1 MVIVSFMVVSR
12 FVVKGRWLHCREP
25 RPRRGFGMRHVAHAA
40 VSAPRAKPL
49 KRPSQAR
56 ARFTVQAIYDA
67 FVRIW
72 QAQGWERLTTRAVA
86 LETGISVG
94 TLYEYFPNKQALLSG
109 YVRHAMDVLLA
120 TIEKQVVQAS
130 DAPWQERLHHLLRLT
145 IGIDAPELPYYDPE
159 MLALEH
165 QIAELKHHRR
175 VHRRGARGVV
185 EGAERVCRS
194 AAPAVG
200 AHGAKRCSSRP
211 LAEGAICC
219 SSMPMRRQ
227 RERGPRS
234 SSVSA
239 GWCCRRRRSV

>member
-1 MVIVSFMVVSR
+1 
-12 FVVKGRWLHCREP
+12 
-25 RPRRGFGMRHVAHAA
+25 MRHATHAP

-109 YVRHAMDVLLA
+109 YVRQGMDALLA
-120 TIEKQVVQAS
+120 AIDKQVVQAN

-145 IGIDAPELPYYDPE
+145 HGIDAPELQYYDSK

-165 QIAELKHHRR
+165 QIAEPKHHRR
-175 VHRRGARGVV
+175 VHD
-185 EGAERVCRS
+185 EI
-194 AAPAVG
+194 VG
-200 AHGAKRCSSRP
+200 AWSKALNACADLPYPPSALTVQTLCLSAFGGRRYVLLVHADDKATARAWAAELERQCQLVLTLPPQARAPTAKP
-211 LAEGAICC
+211 NKGIAKA
-219 SSMPMRRQ
+219 
-227 RERGPRS
+227 
-234 SSVSA
+234 
-239 GWCCRRRRSV
+239 

>member
-1 MVIVSFMVVSR
+1 
-12 FVVKGRWLHCREP
+12 
-25 RPRRGFGMRHVAHAA
+25 MRHAAHAA
-40 VSAPRAKPL
+40 VSSPLAKPL

-109 YVRHAMDVLLA
+109 YVRHAMDALLA
-120 TIEKQVVQAS
+120 ALETQVVQAS
-130 DAPWQERLHHLLRLT
+130 GAAWQQRLHHLLRLT
-145 IGIDAPELPYYDPE
+145 LGIDAPELPFYDPK

-175 VHRRGARGVV
+175 VHDEVLAVWSKALNACTDLPQPPSARTVHTLFLSAFGGRRYLLLVHADAATARAWAV
-185 EGAERVCRS
+185 ELERQCQLVLS
-194 AAPAVG
+194 TPSTA
-200 AHGAKRCSSRP
+200 
-211 LAEGAICC
+211 
-219 SSMPMRRQ
+219 
-227 RERGPRS
+227 
-234 SSVSA
+234 
-239 GWCCRRRRSV
+239 

>member
-1 MVIVSFMVVSR
+1 
-12 FVVKGRWLHCREP
+12 
-25 RPRRGFGMRHVAHAA
+25 MRQAA
-40 VSAPRAKPL
+40 QVPVSAPRAKPL

-109 YVRHAMDVLLA
+109 YVRHGMDGLLA
-120 TIEKQVVQAS
+120 AIEKQVVQAN

-145 IGIDAPELPYYDPE
+145 LGIDTPELQYYDSQ

-175 VHRRGARGVV
+175 VHDEILAVWSKALNACADLPQPPSALTVHTLFLSAFGARRYLLLLNADEAAARAWAV
-185 EGAERVCRS
+185 ELERQS
-194 AAPAVG
+194 QLALTAP
-200 AHGAKRCSSRP
+200 SSRGVP
-211 LAEGAICC
+211 LIPPAKSEQA
-219 SSMPMRRQ
+219 RRQ
-227 RERGPRS
+227 RP
-234 SSVSA
+234 
-239 GWCCRRRRSV
+239 

>member
-1 MVIVSFMVVSR
+1 
-12 FVVKGRWLHCREP
+12 
-25 RPRRGFGMRHVAHAA
+25 MRQVAHAP

-72 QAQGWERLTTRAVA
+72 KAEGWERLTTRAVA

-109 YVRHAMDVLLA
+109 YVRHGMDALLA
-120 TIEKQVVQAS
+120 AIEEQVVQAN

-145 IGIDAPELPYYDPE
+145 VGIDAPELQHYDSR

-165 QIAELKHHRR
+165 QIAETKHHRR
-175 VHRRGARGVV
+175 VHD
-185 EGAERVCRS
+185 EI
-194 AAPAVG
+194 VG
-200 AHGAKRCSSRP
+200 AWTKALNACGDLPHRP
-211 LAEGAICC
+211 SALTVQTLCLSAFGGRRYVLLVHADDAAIARAWVAELE
-219 SSMPMRRQ
+219 RQ
-227 RERGPRS
+227 CQLVLSTPS
-234 SSVSA
+234 PA
-239 GWCCRRRRSV
+239 

>member
-1 MVIVSFMVVSR
+1 
-12 FVVKGRWLHCREP
+12 
-25 RPRRGFGMRHVAHAA
+25 MRHVAQAP
-40 VSAPRAKPL
+40 VSASPAKPL

-72 QAQGWERLTTRAVA
+72 QAEGWERLTTRAVA

-109 YVRHAMDVLLA
+109 YVRHGMDVLLA
-120 TIEKQVVQAS
+120 AIEKQVVQAN

-145 IGIDAPELPYYDPE
+145 LGIDAPELPYYDSR

-175 VHRRGARGVV
+175 VHDEILAAWSKALNACADLPHPPSARTVRALFLSAFGGRRHVLLIHADDATARAWAV
-185 EGAERVCRS
+185 ELERQCRLVLS
-194 AAPAVG
+194 APSPA
-200 AHGAKRCSSRP
+200 
-211 LAEGAICC
+211 
-219 SSMPMRRQ
+219 
-227 RERGPRS
+227 
-234 SSVSA
+234 
-239 GWCCRRRRSV
+239 

>member
-1 MVIVSFMVVSR
+1 
-12 FVVKGRWLHCREP
+12 
-25 RPRRGFGMRHVAHAA
+25 MRQAA
-40 VSAPRAKPL
+40 QAPVSAPRAKPL

-72 QAQGWERLTTRAVA
+72 QTQGWERLTTRAVA

-109 YVRHAMDVLLA
+109 YVRHGMDGLLA
-120 TIEKQVVQAS
+120 AIEKQVVQAN

-145 IGIDAPELPYYDPE
+145 LGIDTPELQYYDSQ

-175 VHRRGARGVV
+175 VHDEILAVWSKALNACADLPQPPSALTVHTLFLSAFGARRYLLLLNADEAAARAWAV
-185 EGAERVCRS
+185 ELERQSQLALS
-194 AAPAVG
+194 AP
-200 AHGAKRCSSRP
+200 SSRGVP
-211 LAEGAICC
+211 LIPPAKSEQA
-219 SSMPMRRQ
+219 RHQ
-227 RERGPRS
+227 RP
-234 SSVSA
+234 
-239 GWCCRRRRSV
+239 

>member
-1 MVIVSFMVVSR
+1 
-12 FVVKGRWLHCREP
+12 
-25 RPRRGFGMRHVAHAA
+25 MRHVAHPA
-40 VSAPRAKPL
+40 VSTPRAKPL

-72 QAQGWERLTTRAVA
+72 QTQGWERLTTRAVA

-109 YVRHAMDVLLA
+109 YVRHGMDKLLTA
-120 TIEKQVVQAS
+120 IDEQVVQAD

-145 IGIDAPELPYYDPE
+145 IGIDTPELQYYDAQ

-175 VHRRGARGVV
+175 VNDELLSAWSRALRACSDLPHPPSALTVRTLCLSAFGGRRYLLLVQADEATARTWA
-185 EGAERVCRS
+185 AELERQCQLVLAMPSPVQR
-194 AAPAVG
+194 APKSEQA
-200 AHGAKRCSSRP
+200 
-211 LAEGAICC
+211 
-219 SSMPMRRQ
+219 
-227 RERGPRS
+227 
-234 SSVSA
+234 
-239 GWCCRRRRSV
+239 RRRNP

>member
-1 MVIVSFMVVSR
+1 
-12 FVVKGRWLHCREP
+12 
-25 RPRRGFGMRHVAHAA
+25 MRHVAHAP

-109 YVRHAMDVLLA
+109 YVRHGMDVLLA
-120 TIEKQVVQAS
+120 AIDKQVVQAI
-130 DAPWQERLHHLLRLT
+130 DAPWQERLHRLLRLT
-145 IGIDAPELPYYDPE
+145 LGIDTPELPYYDAK

-175 VHRRGARGVV
+175 VHD
-185 EGAERVCRS
+185 EIF
-194 AAPAVG
+194 AAWSKALNACTDLP
-200 AHGAKRCSSRP
+200 HP
-211 LAEGAICC
+211 
-219 SSMPMRRQ
+219 
-227 RERGPRS
+227 
-234 SSVSA
+234 VSA
-239 GWCCRRRRSV
+239 RTVQTLFLSAFGGRRYVLLIHADDATARTWAGELERQCQLALSTPSRA

>member
-1 MVIVSFMVVSR
+1 M
-12 FVVKGRWLHCREP
+12 
-25 RPRRGFGMRHVAHAA
+25 RGVAHPA

-72 QAQGWERLTTRAVA
+72 HTQGWEHLTTRAVA

-109 YVRHAMDVLLA
+109 YVRHGMEKLLA
-120 TIEKQVVQAS
+120 AIDEQVVQAN

-145 IGIDAPELPYYDPE
+145 IGIDTPELQYYDAQ

-175 VHRRGARGVV
+175 VNDELLSAWSRALSACSDLPHPPSALTVRTLCLSAFGGRRYLLLVQADEATARAWA
-185 EGAERVCRS
+185 AELERQCQLVLAMPSPAQR
-194 AAPAVG
+194 APISEQA
-200 AHGAKRCSSRP
+200 
-211 LAEGAICC
+211 
-219 SSMPMRRQ
+219 
-227 RERGPRS
+227 
-234 SSVSA
+234 
-239 GWCCRRRRSV
+239 RRRNP

>member
-1 MVIVSFMVVSR
+1 
-12 FVVKGRWLHCREP
+12 
-25 RPRRGFGMRHVAHAA
+25 MRHVAHAS

-72 QAQGWERLTTRAVA
+72 QTEGWDKLTTRAVA

-109 YVRHAMDVLLA
+109 YVRHGMDVLQA
-120 TIEKQVVQAS
+120 AIEEQVVQAS

-145 IGIDAPELPYYDPE
+145 IGIDTPELPYYDRN

-175 VHRRGARGVV
+175 VHDELSAAWSKALNACTDLPHPPSARTVHTLFLSAFGARRYLLLVNADV
-185 EGAERVCRS
+185 DTVRAWATEFERQCHLLLS
-194 AAPAVG
+194 APSG
-200 AHGAKRCSSRP
+200 
-211 LAEGAICC
+211 
-219 SSMPMRRQ
+219 
-227 RERGPRS
+227 
-234 SSVSA
+234 
-239 GWCCRRRRSV
+239 